1 MEKYVA
7 LSITQT
13 DGLYG
18 FSTILV
24 DTDDENIATI
34 NRLVETFNNVKAL
47 DDNIG
52 SVTYFDCPIRFTVMN
67 DELEGVENDNDDEPI
82 LVDISDEDFEKYSD
96 VSKNEYRLESPI
108 IRVSDMS
115 IQIVYNSK
123 WTDDEVY
130 ATLPIGIIEHL
141 LISAN

>member
-1 MEKYVA
+1 MNKYVA
-7 LSITQT
+7 LSIIQT
-13 DGLYG
+13 DCLYG

-34 NRLVETFNNVKAL
+34 NRLVETFNKVKEL

-52 SVTYFDCPIRFTVMN
+52 SVTYFNCPIRFEIMN
-67 DELEGVENDNDDEPI
+67 DELEGVDTINDEPI
-82 LVDISDEDFEKYSD
+82 LIEMNDEDFEKYSD

-108 IRVSDMS
+108 IRVSDMD

-130 ATLPIGIIEHL
+130 ATLPIGIVEQL
-141 LISAN
+141 LLAGVN